1 VLYGTVLD
9 RLAIHTVGCH
19 AFESDILNLEDY
31 IMRFAHRSIAL
42 LFLTAA
48 LAVPVA
54 TMAAP
59 APQATVQLKIY
70 DKSHKDYHV
79 WDDNEDRAYTTFRG
93 SHPGYN
99 EKFAKT
105 NSKQQTT
112 YWNWRHAN
120 PDRN

>member
-1 VLYGTVLD
+1 
-9 RLAIHTVGCH
+9 
-19 AFESDILNLEDY
+19 
-31 IMRFAHRSIAL
+31 MRFAHRSIAL

-79 WDDNEDRAYTTFRG
+79 WDGNEDRAYTTFRG

-99 EKFAKT
+99 EKFTKT
-105 NSKQQTT
+105 SSKQQTT
-112 YWNWRHAN
+112 YWDWRHAN
-120 PDRN
+120 PDKN